1 MDVLILEGNQF
12 RILPSSGQI
21 MNILF
26 INENKALIDEL
37 NDYILSLDAKA
48 FFAENPGETEEILR
62 EYVIDL
68 VIIPLKALSNLD
80 MLKYINDHFKETKVV
95 ITVDRE
101 ENVPGWENRKALYTN
116 YDLLQKQLRLFELK
130 KAIGSG
136 IKYSPN

>member
-1 MDVLILEGNQF
+1 
-12 RILPSSGQI
+12 

-26 INENKALIDEL
+26 IKENRLLIDEL
-37 NDYILSLDAKA
+37 KEYIQSLDAKA
-48 FFAENPGETEEILR
+48 YFADDPMETEIILNQTT
-62 EYVIDL
+62 IDL

-101 ENVPGWENRKALYTN
+101 EYTSKLDNRKALHTN
-116 YDLLQKQLRLFELK
+116 YELLQKQLRIFELK

-136 IKYSPN
+136 LDYSPN